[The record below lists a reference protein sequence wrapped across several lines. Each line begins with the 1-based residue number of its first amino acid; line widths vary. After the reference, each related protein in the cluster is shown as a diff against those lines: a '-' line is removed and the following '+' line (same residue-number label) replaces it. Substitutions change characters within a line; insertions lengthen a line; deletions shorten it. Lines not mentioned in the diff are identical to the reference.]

1 MTCFLTYFSFF
12 LYITVVYINSTENNS
27 FSLLLISWR
36 SYHLGRFS
44 LMRVCMCM
52 HLYLGTTQART
63 KALGNLEL
71 QLQTVVS
78 TGMWVLGTQLR
89 SLARAANAL
98 TTDHLFLQPTCIVSK
113 VVSEDTTHGGLE
125 LTVLPQPHTCWD
137 HRHEPYTQQMFWVL
151 GSCLKRQ

>member
-1 MTCFLTYFSFF
+1 MYKRINIASETNNKNSFLVTCFLTYFSFF

-36 SYHLGRFS
+36 SHHLGQFS
-44 LMRVCMCM
+44 LMCICMCM

-71 QLQTVVS
+71 QLQMVVS

-89 SLARAANAL
+89 SLARAASAL
-98 TTDHLFLQPTCIVSK
+98 TTDHFSGPPVLFL
-113 VVSEDTTHGGLE
+113 
-125 LTVLPQPHTCWD
+125 
-137 HRHEPYTQQMFWVL
+137 R
-151 GSCLKRQ
+151 